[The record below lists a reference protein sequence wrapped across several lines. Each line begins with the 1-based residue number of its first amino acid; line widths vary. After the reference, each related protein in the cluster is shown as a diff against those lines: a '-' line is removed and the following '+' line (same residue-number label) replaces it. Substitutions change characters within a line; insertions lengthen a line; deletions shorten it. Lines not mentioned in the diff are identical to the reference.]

1 MAMTRSRIILSISMI
16 GLAGLILVLN
26 LTSPTEVGPFGVL
39 LFFTT
44 LFIVIFGIVSFLM
57 SVFCRMASKK
67 KELTGKDYLYATV
80 ITFGPIMLLM
90 ARSFGAISIWTIGL
104 IAIFLFLVGFLV
116 YKKV

>member
-1 MAMTRSRIILSISMI
+1 MSLGQLYRVRSKPCLEES
-16 GLAGLILVLN
+16 N
-26 LTSPTEVGPFGVL
+26 LEFSVAVCIYER
-39 LFFTT
+39 

>member
-1 MAMTRSRIILSISMI
+1 MKRNRVILSISMI

-26 LTSPTEVGPFGVL
+26 LTSPTEAGPLGVL

-44 LFIVIFGIVSFLM
+44 LFIVIFGLVSFLM
-57 SVFCRMASKK
+57 SVFYRMTSHK
-67 KELTGKDYLYATV
+67 KEMGGKDYLYAAV

-90 ARSFGAISIWTIGL
+90 ARSFGAISIWTVGL
-104 IAIFLFLVGFLV
+104 IFIFLFLVGFLV

>member
-1 MAMTRSRIILSISMI
+1 MAMKRSRIILSISMI

-104 IAIFLFLVGFLV
+104 IAVFLFLVGFLV